1 MIVIKNGRVIDP
13 ANGIDETLDVLVRG
27 GNIAAVG
34 KALAADGADTVLDA
48 SGLVVCPGLV
58 DVHVHFRDPG
68 LTHKEDILTG
78 SAAAAAGGFTTVVC
92 MANTRPT
99 VDNPE
104 TLRYVLEKGRQA
116 PVHVHTVATVTRD
129 MAGKELTDMELLAQN
144 GACGFSDDGIPL
156 ADERLLIQA
165 MVRAK
170 QLDRPISL
178 HEEHPALIAESG
190 VNAGEVAKALGLTG
204 APAAAEDVLVARD
217 CMLALHTGARVHLQ
231 HISSAR
237 SVELVRLARRLGAPV
252 TAEATPQ
259 HFTLTEQDVLRQG
272 TLAKVN
278 PPLRTEHDRLAV
290 IEGLRDG
297 TLGIIATD
305 HAPHSSEEKA
315 RPFAEAP
322 SGIIG
327 LETALPLGI
336 TELVRTGRLSLSQLI
351 QRMTVSPAAL
361 YGFPAGTLSVGAPAD
376 VTVFDPDAVVTA
388 GEYRSKSANSPF
400 TDRTLYGAVRF
411 TVCGGAVVY
420 EGS

>member
-1 MIVIKNGRVIDP
+1 MILIKNGRVIDP
-13 ANGIDETLDVLVRG
+13 ANQIDEPLDVLVRD

-34 KALAADGADTVLDA
+34 RALAADGEHTVIDA
-48 SGLVVCPGLV
+48 RGLVVCPGLV

-68 LTHKEDILTG
+68 ITHKEDILTG

-92 MANTRPT
+92 MANTRPA
-99 VDNPE
+99 VDTPE
-104 TLRYVLEKGRQA
+104 TLRYVLQKGRQA
-116 PVHVHTVATVTRD
+116 PVHVHSVAAVTRD

-156 ADERLLIQA
+156 ADERLLIEA
-165 MVRAK
+165 MLRAK
-170 QLDRPISL
+170 QLNLPISL

-190 VNAGEVAKALGLTG
+190 VNAGEAAKALGLTG

-259 HFTLTEQDVLRQG
+259 HFTLTEQAVLEQG

-278 PPLRTEHDRLAV
+278 PPLRTEDDRLAV
-290 IEGLRDG
+290 IEGLKDG

-305 HAPHSSEEKA
+305 HAPHTAEEKA

-322 SGIIG
+322 SGMIG
-327 LETALPLGI
+327 LETALSLGV

-351 QRMTVSPAAL
+351 KRMTASPAAL
-361 YGFPAGTLSVGAPAD
+361 YGFDAGTLSVGAPAD
-376 VTVFDPDAVVTA
+376 VTIFDPYAVVTA

-400 TDRTLYGAVRF
+400 TGRTLYGAVRF
-411 TVCGGAVVY
+411 TICGGAVVY
-420 EGS
+420 ERS